1 MSHGLV
7 WWSEC
12 VSKDVDKARAHYEA
26 VAGWTFDEMPMA
38 QGGTYYIAKVGDKP
52 VAGLMSVTQLDHE
65 VPPHWMTY
73 IAVADINEAVKAAKD
88 TGGTILRE
96 PFNVPG
102 VGTIAMV
109 SEPGGAVA
117 GFIEPAEMP
126 PS

>member
-1 MSHGLV
+1 
-7 WWSEC
+7 
-12 VSKDVDKARAHYEA
+12 
-26 VAGWTFDEMPMA
+26 
-38 QGGTYYIAKVGDKP
+38 
-52 VAGLMSVTQLDHE
+52 

-73 IAVADINEAVKAAKD
+73 IAVTDINEAVKASKD

-126 PS
+126 PA